1 MKRLL
6 TILVIASS
14 CTGNNKFAELDRLV
28 ENYENTEE
36 KSRFQIDSMRSLYV
50 NAETESAKWDCA
62 YELFLLYKN
71 THLDSSFVYSNK
83 LAELAG
89 KDESR
94 ILKAQ
99 SAHIINLLKNDQISE
114 AEKHIGRL
122 KLPNHYSES
131 DVVTYFGVYD
141 QYLSKAISDIKEKGS
156 ALLNLSN
163 KYHEYA
169 QGSDRATLIQARAM
183 MYLGYHDKALQLIL
197 DNCKGRE
204 IPSLYFTTLALIY
217 EDLGKSRLHEEYLI
231 KASCNSLVSGSKDY
245 YCLYQLANNLFKIGD
260 YERACKYMHRTI
272 KDALSMN
279 YPSGLKRSA
288 MSSLI
293 MNTRIQEIHH
303 SRIKLLHII
312 YIFLFVCVII
322 LACTIYYM
330 KRLLK
335 AKKITTN
342 KYRHAVETL
351 NEVSTIKDNM
361 LGEFMEMSSKYI
373 YMIDSIKNEYRKTL
387 NREGVEGLK
396 SLLHEPSFADKEFL
410 NFYKAFD
417 KTFLNVF
424 PSFVDDV
431 NSLMSEDNRFKTEAQ
446 SLDTG
451 LRILALIRLG
461 INDSTRISNILHIS
475 KGTVYSY
482 RYSMRRDAKD
492 PAQFEDRIK
501 SL

>member
-1 MKRLL
+1 MGKDR
-6 TILVIASS
+6 
-14 CTGNNKFAELDRLV
+14 FAELDRLV
-28 ENYENTEE
+28 ENYEITEE
-36 KSRFQIDSMRSLYV
+36 KTRFQIDSTRALYE
-50 NAETESAKWDCA
+50 NANSQAEKWGHA
-62 YELFLLYKN
+62 YTLFLLFKK
-71 THLDSSFVYSNK
+71 TQLDSSFVYSAK
-83 LAELAG
+83 LKELAES
-89 KDESR
+89 DESR
-94 ILKAQ
+94 ILQAQ
-99 SAHIINLLKNDQISE
+99 AAHIMNLIKNDNVIE
-114 AEKHIGRL
+114 AQKLITYL
-122 KLPNHYSES
+122 KLPEKYSES
-131 DVVTYFGVYD
+131 DITAYFGVYD
-141 QYLSKAISDIKEKGS
+141 QYLSKAITDTREKGT
-156 ALLNLSN
+156 ALLNLGN
-163 KYHEYA
+163 RYLEYA
-169 QGSDRATLIQARAM
+169 HDQDKAVLIQARAM

-260 YERACKYMHRTI
+260 YERGCKYMHRTI

-279 YPSGLKRSA
+279 YPSGLRRSA
-288 MSSLI
+288 MSSLV
-293 MNTRIQEIHH
+293 MNTRIQEIHN
-303 SRIKLLHII
+303 SRIELLHII
-312 YIFLFVCVII
+312 YIFLLVCVII
-322 LACTIYYM
+322 LACTIYYL

-335 AKKITTN
+335 ARKITTN

-373 YMIDSIKNEYRKTL
+373 YMIDRIKNEYRKTL